1 VEINIKEFQQRLAPL
16 AEGRNKEEFLV
27 LELDNVEAAKTP
39 GVVWE
44 VYLGLPP
51 NAAPNAESPFFLGTM
66 TLFAAGVREHAHEG
80 FKPAKFT
87 FRANRAI
94 LAALKSR
101 QEQLRLLFV
110 PTGPLID
117 GKPTHPK
124 VQSPVRIGTI
134 NIAIAHNEE
143 RKADAPIVP
152 EWEPNKPK

>member
-1 VEINIKEFQQRLAPL
+1 
-16 AEGRNKEEFLV
+16 
-27 LELDNVEAAKTP
+27 
-39 GVVWE
+39 
-44 VYLGLPP
+44 
-51 NAAPNAESPFFLGTM
+51 
-66 TLFAAGVREHAHEG
+66 
-80 FKPAKFT
+80 
-87 FRANRAI
+87 
-94 LAALKSR
+94 
-101 QEQLRLLFV
+101 LFV